1 MFYECSAKKSRS
13 LLLFTVRTTMKDMG
27 CVTVFCSKVVSIYV
41 RLRKPLHIPQ
51 EVPCVHNLLVL
62 IQALNDEFDPER

>member
-1 MFYECSAKKSRS
+1 
-13 LLLFTVRTTMKDMG
+13 MKDMG

-51 EVPCVHNLLVL
+51 EVPGVHHLLVF
-62 IQALNDEFDPER
+62 IEPLNDEFDPER